1 MKDNY
6 LKLNQLAV
14 DGKTV
19 LLRAD
24 LNVPILETQGTSIDM
39 IDQRLRATIPTIDYL
54 LSKGCKIVLC
64 SHLGRPGG
72 VVDPKLSMKPI
83 ADRLSILINKPIKC
97 LTGCIGPDVRT
108 TVDTMTSGELVML
121 ENLRF
126 HPEEEKNDSAFA
138 TELAQ
143 LADIFVLE
151 AFGTAHRRHA
161 SIVGVPKLLPSAP
174 GILLQSELSMLGKVL
189 EAPTKPLAAILGG
202 AKISDK
208 IKILDNLLD
217 KLDVLIIG
225 GGMASN
231 FLKAKGLNIGKSL
244 VEDDG
249 EQLARD
255 IIKRSAT
262 LKVELSLPIDIIV
275 GNEFK
280 SDPETVKTVKID
292 EIEDDFMILDIGP
305 KTISLFLKQLSRSK
319 TILWNGPLG
328 VCEFDMFSKGTKHVA
343 KNLASLDAFSIIGGG
358 STASAIEE
366 LGISDQL
373 GYISTGGAAML
384 EFLEGKVLPGVAALS
399 QHSN

>member
-1 MKDNY
+1 MKYNY
-6 LKLNQLAV
+6 LKLNQLDV

-24 LNVPILETQGTSIDM
+24 LNAPIVETEGTPIEM

-72 VVDPKLSMKPI
+72 IFDPKLSMKPI
-83 ADRLSILINKPIKC
+83 ANRLSVLINKPIKC
-97 LTGCIGPDVRT
+97 LPGCIGPDVRN
-108 TVDTMTSGELVML
+108 TVKAMNSGELVML

-126 HPEEEKNDSAFA
+126 HSEEENNDSEFA
-138 TELAQ
+138 RELSR
-143 LADIFVLE
+143 LADVFVLE

-174 GILLQSELSMLGKVL
+174 GILLESELNMLGKVL
-189 EAPTKPLAAILGG
+189 ESPNKPLAAILGG

-208 IKILDNLLD
+208 IKILDNLLN
-217 KLDVLIIG
+217 KLDLLIIG

-231 FLKAKGLNIGKSL
+231 FLKAKGFNIGKSL
-244 VEDDG
+244 VEEDG
-249 EQLARD
+249 EQLARE
-255 IIKRSAT
+255 IIARSAS
-262 LKVELSLPIDIIV
+262 LKVELFLPIDITV

-280 SDPETVKTVKID
+280 PYPEIVKTVGID

-305 KTISLFLKQLSRSK
+305 KTISLFSKQLSKSK

-328 VCEFDMFSKGTKHVA
+328 VCEFDRFSKGTKTVA
-343 KNLASLDAFSIIGGG
+343 ENLSGLEAFTIIGGG
-358 STASAIEE
+358 STATAIEK

-373 GYISTGGAAML
+373 GYISTGGGAML
-384 EFLEGKVLPGVAALS
+384 KFLEGKVLPGVLALS
-399 QHSN
+399 EHSN

>member
-1 MKDNY
+1 
-6 LKLNQLAV
+6 
-14 DGKTV
+14 
-19 LLRAD
+19 
-24 LNVPILETQGTSIDM
+24 
-39 IDQRLRATIPTIDYL
+39 
-54 LSKGCKIVLC
+54 
-64 SHLGRPGG
+64 
-72 VVDPKLSMKPI
+72 
-83 ADRLSILINKPIKC
+83 
-97 LTGCIGPDVRT
+97 
-108 TVDTMTSGELVML
+108 MTSGELVML

-143 LADIFVLE
+143 LADLFVLE

-161 SIVGVPKLLPSAP
+161 SIVGIPKLLPSAP

-249 EQLARD
+249 EQLARE
-255 IIKRSAT
+255 IITRSAS

-280 SDPETVKTVKID
+280 PDPETVKTVKID

-305 KTISLFLKQLSRSK
+305 KTISLFLEQLSRSK

-343 KNLASLDAFSIIGGG
+343 ETLACLDAFSIIGGG

-366 LGISDQL
+366 LGISAQL

>member
-6 LKLNQLAV
+6 LRLNQLAV

-83 ADRLSILINKPIKC
+83 ADRLSILINKPIEC
-97 LTGCIGPDVRT
+97 LPGCIGPDVRN
-108 TVDTMTSGELVML
+108 TVEAMTSGELVML

-126 HPEEEKNDSAFA
+126 HPGEEKNDSGFA
-138 TELAQ
+138 TELAK
-143 LADIFVLE
+143 LADVFVLE

-161 SIVGVPKLLPSAP
+161 SIVGVPNLLPSAP
-174 GILLQSELSMLGKVL
+174 GILLQSELSMLRKVL
-189 EAPTKPLAAILGG
+189 ETPTKPLAAILGG

-217 KLDVLIIG
+217 KLDLLVIG

-249 EQLARD
+249 EQLARE
-255 IIKRSAT
+255 IITRSAT

-280 SDPETVKTVKID
+280 SAPEIVKTVAID
-292 EIEDDFMILDIGP
+292 EIEDNFMILDIGP
-305 KTISLFLKQLSRSK
+305 KTISLFSKQLSRSK

-328 VCEFDMFSKGTKHVA
+328 VCEFDMFSKGTKNVA
-343 KNLASLDAFSIIGGG
+343 ENLAGLDAFTIIGGG

-366 LGISDQL
+366 LGISDRL
-373 GYISTGGAAML
+373 GYISTGGGAML
-384 EFLEGKVLPGVAALS
+384 EFLEGKVLPGVSALS